1 MTRDG
6 RARSW
11 KFVGGRLCLDFVN
24 TVGGRV
30 SRSGAARSPDFA
42 DQIVRDKLTVY
53 PDLVAWS
60 QAAGVLGPREAKRL
74 LRLAKDRPREA
85 AAVQARGLSL
95 REAIH
100 RLVKAALHGWE
111 PLAEDLEILNGEVET
126 ARRRER
132 VVAARGGFVWASSV
146 GKPAL
151 DGPVSRVASSAADL
165 LTSADLVRVRRCGG
179 EECGWLFLDESR
191 NRSRQWCD
199 MRDCGNLAKVRR
211 FRERHRSDD

>member
-1 MTRDG
+1 MTSDG

-11 KFVGGRLCLDFVN
+11 KFVGRRLCLDFVN

-30 SRSGAARSPDFA
+30 ARSGTAGSPDSA
-42 DQIVRDKLTVY
+42 DLVVGDKLTGY

-60 QAAGVLGPREAKRL
+60 QAAGVLGSREADRL
-74 LRLAKDRPREA
+74 LRLARDRPRKA
-85 AAVQARGLSL
+85 AAVHSRGLSL

-100 RLVKAALHGWE
+100 CLVEAAREGRE
-111 PLAEDLEILNGEVET
+111 PVGDDLEILNREVET

-132 VVAARGGFVWASSV
+132 VVAARGGFVWASAAGS
-146 GKPAL
+146 PAL
-151 DGPVSRVASSAADL
+151 DGPVSRVAACAADL
-165 LTSADLVRVRRCGG
+165 LTSADLARVRRCEG

-211 FRERHRSDD
+211 FRERHRSDR